1 VATGFLSEFLADDLA
16 DKANIKRW
24 MDTLAARPA
33 VQRGMAV
40 PKV

>member
-1 VATGFLSEFLADDLA
+1 MKDVLAESHAT
-16 DKANIKRW
+16 KPNIKRW
-24 MDTLAARPA
+24 LEAVGARPA